1 MFKGLNLSEKE
12 ILLLEDKDFLLTKSK
27 VLDKIYQLLE
37 ITRNEL
43 KEFAENSG
51 FNFPEGMSLATG
63 KISKGENY
71 KNLPYMVL
79 DYPALFSAENVFAYR
94 TMFWWGNFFST
105 TLHLEG
111 TSLNRYRRILSDNL
125 VNLLN
130 NKIYLGVG
138 DLPWQYHYGK
148 DNYVRLS
155 KNHRDFIADCM
166 FLKLSRKIQL
176 KDWQMVPGFATD
188 YFKLLLSSLRTR
200 ND

>member
-1 MFKGLNLSEKE
+1 MFKDLDLSDKE

-43 KEFAENSG
+43 KEIAEDPE
-51 FNFPEGMSLATG
+51 FNFPEGISLSTG

-71 KNLPYMVL
+71 RNLPYMVL
-79 DYPALFSAENVFAYR
+79 DYPALFSAENVFVYR

-111 TSLNRYRRILSDNL
+111 TSLNRYRCILSDNL
-125 VNLLN
+125 DNLLH

-138 DLPWQYHYGK
+138 DSPWQYHYGK

-155 KNHRDFIADCM
+155 KNHRDFIADCK

-176 KDWQMVPGFATD
+176 KDWKKLPGFATD
-188 YFKLLLSSLRTR
+188 FFKLLLSSLSTQ
-200 ND
+200 NN